1 MAADILSLRGDTAVA
16 KPDNR
21 EDNVPRIQRAIS
33 NTIRNMR
40 EAEDYLDEHAG
51 EIGGEERSRI
61 EAKNERRRESLE
73 NLRSEIRDEAKHQRG
88 SGD

>member
-1 MAADILSLRGDTAVA
+1 MA

-21 EDNVPRIQRAIS
+21 EDNVPRLQRAIT

-40 EAEDYLDEHAG
+40 EAEDYLDEHAS
-51 EIGGEERSRI
+51 EIGDEERRRI

-73 NLRSEIRDEAKHQRG
+73 NLRAEIRDEANHQRQC
-88 SGD
+88 DC

>member
-1 MAADILSLRGDTAVA
+1 MA

-21 EDNVPRIQRAIS
+21 DDNVPRLQRAIT

-40 EAEDYLDEHAG
+40 EAEDYLDEHAD
-51 EIGGEERSRI
+51 EIGVEERSRI

-73 NLRSEIRDEAKHQRG
+73 RLRDEIRDEANHRRG
-88 SGD
+88 RDG

>member
-1 MAADILSLRGDTAVA
+1 VA

-21 EDNVPRIQRAIS
+21 EDNVPRLQRAIT

-40 EAEDYLDEHAG
+40 EAEDYLDEHAS
-51 EIGGEERSRI
+51 EIGDEERGRI

-73 NLRSEIRDEAKHQRG
+73 NLRAEIRDEANHQRQC
-88 SGD
+88 DC

>member
-1 MAADILSLRGDTAVA
+1 MA

-40 EAEDYLDEHAG
+40 EAEDYLDEHAD
-51 EIGGEERSRI
+51 EIGDEERRRI
-61 EAKNERRRESLE
+61 EAKNERRREAIE
-73 NLRSEIRDEAKHQRG
+73 GLRDEIRDEAAHRRVQ
-88 SGD
+88 GDCDCRLK

>member
-1 MAADILSLRGDTAVA
+1 MVKMA

-40 EAEDYLDEHAG
+40 EAEDYLDEHAS
-51 EIGGEERSRI
+51 EIGEEERRQI
-61 EAKNERRRESLE
+61 EAKNERRREAIE
-73 NLRSEIRDEAKHQRG
+73 GLRGEIHDEAEHRREQEK
-88 SGD
+88 

>member
-1 MAADILSLRGDTAVA
+1 VA

-21 EDNVPRIQRAIS
+21 EDNVPRLQRAIT

-40 EAEDYLDEHAG
+40 EAEDYLDEHAS
-51 EIGGEERSRI
+51 EIGDEERRRI

-73 NLRSEIRDEAKHQRG
+73 NLRAEIRDEANHQRQC
-88 SGD
+88 DC